1 MNLDALFNNLLTSGI
16 KLSDL
21 ETVRKVR
28 IFNIFHL
35 GVIMIALLAGAF
47 YFYVGAVPLFYA
59 SLVGGLLTISS
70 LLVVRKTQNLLL
82 GGNYAILIL
91 WSTLLFIS
99 WHTGA
104 ITYEGVINPSWTLN
118 AGLILFAI
126 LLMGYFWG
134 TVWTT
139 VVFLEKGL
147 VVYLYLNR
155 YPFPNLIPYDISAY
169 YHLGTFMVALLMIL
183 SLAFLFEKEREEAL
197 IREREKSQALRE
209 SKRYIDDVLER
220 SPIPTFILDRA
231 HRVVQWNLACE
242 TMTGVSGR
250 EILGNEVWEGFRV
263 DDRGSMA
270 DMVLEDHTLIKEH
283 YGEFIKSQTESG
295 WFELEMS
302 LPGMKEGMR
311 VTITAAPI
319 LDDQGMVRGAIQT
332 VQEIKPYEIEK
343 AKQESGQLGPL
354 GEAFV
359 SPVYKVDSEGK
370 ITFWNHACEEHFGY
384 NASQMVGKS
393 VFNLVSRRY
402 RPLFKETVTKTLRGE
417 APSQKALKY
426 RSGDGKAVYV
436 LARVLPI
443 EAAEGENKECAVVNT
458 NITALRLRL
467 KEVELYA
474 AESKEKLKNL
484 TKEYDL
490 LKKNVATMIRKKD
503 EP

>member
-1 MNLDALFNNLLTSGI
+1 
-16 KLSDL
+16 
-21 ETVRKVR
+21 
-28 IFNIFHL
+28 
-35 GVIMIALLAGAF
+35 GVIVLAPLAGVF
-47 YFYVGAVPLFYA
+47 YFYIGAVPLFYA
-59 SLVGGLLTISS
+59 SFVAGLLTISS
-70 LLVVRKTQNLLL
+70 LLVVRKTRNLVL

-91 WSTLLFIS
+91 CSTLFYIS

-139 VVFLEKGL
+139 VVLLEKGL

-242 TMTGVSGR
+242 TMTGVSAR
-250 EILGNEVWEGFRV
+250 EILGNKVWDGFNI

-270 DMVLEDHTLIKEH
+270 DMILEDAALIEEH
-283 YGEFIKSQTESG
+283 YGDFIKSKTSSG

-302 LPGMKEGMR
+302 LPGLKEGKR
-311 VTITAAPI
+311 VAITAAPI
-319 LDDQGMVRGAIQT
+319 LDNQGMLRGAIQT
-332 VQEIKPYEIEK
+332 IQEIKPSQIEK
-343 AKQESGQLGPL
+343 AKEEGGQLGPL
-354 GEAFV
+354 SEAFV
-359 SPVYKVDSEGK
+359 SPVYKVDSGGT

-384 NASQMVGKS
+384 DSSQIVGKS
-393 VFNLVSRRY
+393 VFTLLSKRY
-402 RPLFKETVTKTLRGE
+402 RPVFKEAVAKTLGGE
-417 APSQKALKY
+417 PSSQKALKY
-426 RSGDGKAVYV
+426 RNSEGKAVYV
-436 LARVLPI
+436 LARAFSI
-443 EAAEGENKECAVVNT
+443 ESADGENRECAIVNT

-467 KEVELYA
+467 KEAEVHA
-474 AESKEKLKNL
+474 AENNERLKNL
-484 TKEYDL
+484 TKEHDL
-490 LKKNVATMIRKKD
+490 LKKNIASMIRKKQ